1 MSKQVKDLLEEF
13 AAEESIQSD
22 FNLHILKVSVDE
34 NGEIEE
40 MGNALPVFNIE
51 IDNESQAVLLHYVE
65 ASDVLVS
72 VADAKAV
79 LTNELLDYEVCAAQL
94 TETPEAVLRADTPL
108 IGFGENVEFKCF
120 FGVCQE

>member
-1 MSKQVKDLLEEF
+1 LSKHVKDLLEEF
-13 AAEESIQSD
+13 AAEECIQND
-22 FNLHILKVSVDE
+22 FNLHILKVSVDD

-51 IDNESQAVLLHYVE
+51 VDKESQAVLLHYAE
-65 ASDVLVS
+65 ASDMLVC

-79 LTNELLDYEVCAAQL
+79 LTDELLDYEVCAAQI
-94 TETPEAVLRADTPL
+94 TETTEAVLRADTPL
-108 IGFGENVEFKCF
+108 IGFGENVELKCF

>member
-1 MSKQVKDLLEEF
+1 LSKQVKDLLEEF
-13 AAEESIQSD
+13 AAEECIQSD

-51 IDNESQAVLLHYVE
+51 IDSESQTVLLHYIE
-65 ASDVLVS
+65 SSDALVS
-72 VADAKAV
+72 VADAKAI
-79 LTNELLDYEVCAAQL
+79 LTDELLDYEVCAAQI
-94 TETPEAVLRADTPL
+94 TETAEAVLRAETPF
-108 IGFGENVEFKCF
+108 IGFGENVELKCF